1 MNCAII
7 LMRSVELITFRRGA
21 MQQKWIVMTV
31 SLMSLMICVV
41 FDMSIFLYYFTCSRI
56 RIRCTVYTNYFQEV
70 MINKAIYKLRADIAD
85 ILLCNINPT
94 IRQKMIDNFL
104 IEEEDIWGD
113 KNIVIESYID
123 WFLFYGFSN
132 LCILFRNILNCKNLK
147 NNNNASVI

>member
-1 MNCAII
+1 
-7 LMRSVELITFRRGA
+7 
-21 MQQKWIVMTV
+21 MTV

-104 IEEEDIWGD
+104 IEEEDI
-113 KNIVIESYID
+113 
-123 WFLFYGFSN
+123 
-132 LCILFRNILNCKNLK
+132 
-147 NNNNASVI
+147 